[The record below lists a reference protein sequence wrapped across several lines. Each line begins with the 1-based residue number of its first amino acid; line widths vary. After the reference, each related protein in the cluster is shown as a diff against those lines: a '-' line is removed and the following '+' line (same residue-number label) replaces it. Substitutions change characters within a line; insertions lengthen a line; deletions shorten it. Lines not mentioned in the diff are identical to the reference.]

1 MPAPQPRPRT
11 KSRNRRPGGLA
22 ILYEDRDLLVIDK
35 PAGLL
40 TMATDKE
47 RERTAYWLATD
58 YVRRGFAGSRNRVF
72 IVHRLDRDT
81 SGVLVFAKTPEA
93 KNALQDHWE
102 EVEKT
107 YVAVAHGLFAEPEGT
122 ISSYLAEN
130 QAQVVF
136 STPDPAL
143 GKISHTAYR
152 VVRESGGLS
161 LLEIRLLT
169 GRKNQIRVHLA
180 DRGHPVLGD
189 SKYGRSDDGC
199 KRLALHARML
209 TLKHPSTGRRLTF
222 EAPVPDHFPA
232 HVNSAAHQADLDVS
246 SSTRSGLRVQVQ
258 SRMQSIRRHP
268 RR

>member
-1 MPAPQPRPRT
+1 MTAPLTRPKGRGQG
-11 KSRNRRPGGLA
+11 RRPGGLT
-22 ILYEDRDLLVIDK
+22 ILHEDRDLLVVDK

-40 TMATDKE
+40 TVATDAV
-47 RERTAYWLATD
+47 RDRTAYWLATD
-58 YVRRGFAGSRNRVF
+58 YVRRGFSGSRHRVY

-93 KNALQDHWE
+93 KNTLQEHWD

-107 YVAVAHGLFAEPEGT
+107 YLAVAHGLFAEPEGT

-130 QAQVVF
+130 RAQVVY

-143 GKISHTAYR
+143 GRLSHTAYR
-152 VVRESGGLS
+152 VLREDNGLS

-189 SKYGRSDDGC
+189 GKYGPSDDGY
-199 KRLALHARML
+199 KRLALHARTL
-209 TLKHPSTGRRLTF
+209 VLKHPSTGERLVF
-222 EAPVPDHFPA
+222 ETPVPAHFPGW
-232 HVNSAAHQADLDVS
+232 SISGELKTAA
-246 SSTRSGLRVQVQ
+246 TRSTDATRRGRN
-258 SRMQSIRRHP
+258 SR
-268 RR
+268 

>member
-1 MPAPQPRPRT
+1 MSAPHARAAA
-11 KSRNRRPGGLA
+11 KGRRSGGLA
-22 ILYEDRDLLVIDK
+22 ILYEDRELLAIDK

-58 YVRRGFAGSRNRVF
+58 YVRRGFAGSRHRVF

-81 SGVLVFAKTPEA
+81 SGVLVFAKTPAA
-93 KNALQDHWE
+93 KNALQDHWD

-130 QAQVVF
+130 RAQVVY
-136 STPDPAL
+136 STTDPAL
-143 GKISHTAYR
+143 GKLSHTAYR
-152 VVRESGGLS
+152 VVREINGLS

-189 SKYGRSDDGC
+189 GKYGRPDDGC
-199 KRLALHARML
+199 KRLALHARRL
-209 TLKHPSTGRRLTF
+209 TLKHPSTGQRLTF
-222 EAPVPDHFPA
+222 EAPVPPHFPGWS
-232 HVNSAAHQADLDVS
+232 VSSAAQPPARGGHRATPS
-246 SSTRSGLRVQVQ
+246 AS
-258 SRMQSIRRHP
+258 
-268 RR
+268 